1 MSRWL
6 ETPRLLGLA
15 FLVVIATSLVG
26 GLFGTA
32 AGSGTISD
40 ILQNIAAHQTMAH
53 ISILGGLANSTG
65 IVILAVLL
73 YLVLQQVNKAIAL
86 VALGLW
92 LAEAVFFAVMQLGV
106 LSLIPLS
113 VEYVQVGMPAN
124 SMYQTL
130 GAFLY
135 TGLYQNG
142 LAVHMWFYCVGGIL
156 WYSLFYKSRMV
167 PRVIPLFG
175 LLTVLVGVVGIA
187 AQLFGEVVPIFVYL
201 PIGLFE
207 LIIGFWLLLRGTP
220 HVTREVQI

>member
-1 MSRWL
+1 
-6 ETPRLLGLA
+6 
-15 FLVVIATSLVG
+15 
-26 GLFGTA
+26 
-32 AGSGTISD
+32 
-40 ILQNIAAHQTMAH
+40 MAH